1 MSIKPP
7 LFATAA
13 ALVALA
19 SAAQAKDG
27 TATAAPALLPPA
39 VIVNQMVADG
49 HDLRALDWKN
59 GRYVATVRAPS
70 GQMATFSVDPR
81 SGELLPVPAKLS
93 RDAVPEIGTNAVA
106 ALVAAAGQGHWDLQ
120 ELKWAHGTYVV
131 EARDD
136 SGTLDHVRVN
146 ATSGKAVQ
154 TAHR

>member
-1 MSIKPP
+1 MSLKTT
-7 LFATAA
+7 LFAATAA
-13 ALVALA
+13 VIALT

-27 TATAAPALLPPA
+27 PAVPALLPPA
-39 VIVNQMVADG
+39 VILNQMVADG

-70 GQMATFSVDPR
+70 GQMAALSVDPR
-81 SGELLPVPAKLS
+81 SGELLPVPAKLG
-93 RDAVPEIGTNAVA
+93 RDVTPEIGTNAVA

-120 ELKWAHGTYVV
+120 ELKWVHGAYVV

-136 SGTLDHVRVN
+136 LGTIGQIRVN
-146 ATSGKAVQ
+146 PVSGEVVQ